1 MRWSRAAAARVAAE
15 QREHEVAADQL
26 GLEEL
31 EGLAKHHPEWGDRE
45 ELVDAVT
52 DQVRQTDSPTDMAPY
67 AQADLPAIDPE
78 AQAEGQTALE
88 DLARHRH
95 DMVFD
100 FGKGWVV
107 AITDTG
113 EQFHMWIDQVELTD
127 GSVTVNGVMRP
138 VTDIPYTIVGY
149 EVYGEDG
156 SVIVRRPAVPNLQ
169 FTPSEGD
176 KQAVQNM
183 LIRWTIQ
190 EQESAG

>member
-1 MRWSRAAAARVAAE
+1 MRWSRATAARVAAE
-15 QREHEVAADQL
+15 QREHEVVADQL

-31 EGLAKHHPEWGDRE
+31 EGLAKHHPDW
-45 ELVDAVT
+45 V
-52 DQVRQTDSPTDMAPY
+52 TDMAPY
-67 AQADLPAIDPE
+67 AQAELPAIDPE
-78 AQAEGQTALE
+78 AQAEGQTATQEAIQVELE

-95 DMVFD
+95 EVVTD

-113 EQFHMWIDQVELTD
+113 EQFHMWIDLVELA
-127 GSVTVNGVMRP
+127 GGAVTVNGVMRP

-156 SVIVRRPAVPNLQ
+156 SVIVRRPAVPNLL
-169 FTPSEGD
+169 FAPGD
-176 KQAVQNM
+176 GKGDVQNM
-183 LIRWTIQ
+183 LIRWKIQ